1 MTTDA
6 LAGPRGTDGPAVPDV
21 WLEQYRLDELDGRR
35 RGELGAR
42 MASDPEVCARLAA
55 LARSDDETW
64 RALDAPA
71 FARAIVERASRARR
85 RRATR
90 PVLWLVPVAAGLM
103 AAVWAGPWRPFRG
116 ADVGGTEIASETR
129 VKGAD
134 ASLEIYR
141 WTGAGSERLAD
152 GDRAAAGDTVRIG
165 YRVTAPLYGMIAS
178 VDGRGVV
185 TRHHPA
191 AGTLA
196 TALTP
201 GDTVLLD
208 YAFELD
214 DAPRWE
220 QFHLVTSPTPF
231 DIDPV
236 VRALADG
243 DPARLPSALTR
254 TVVSI
259 VKEPRP

>member
-1 MTTDA
+1 
-6 LAGPRGTDGPAVPDV
+6 VPDLR
-21 WLEQYRLDELDGRR
+21 LEQYRLEELDAGPRAD
-35 RGELGAR
+35 L
-42 MASDPEVCARLAA
+42 DARLASDA
-55 LARSDDETW
+55 EVRARLAHLATSDDETW
-64 RALDAPA
+64 RALDPPA
-71 FARAIVERASRARR
+71 FTRAVVELASRARR
-85 RRATR
+85 RKAGRHA
-90 PVLWLVPVAAGLM
+90 LWLAPVAAGLM
-103 AAVWAGPWRPFRG
+103 AAAWAGPWGPRRG
-116 ADVGGTEIASETR
+116 ADIAATESASDVR
-129 VKGAD
+129 VKGSE

-141 WTGAGSERLAD
+141 WTAAGSERVAD

-191 AGTLA
+191 SGTQA

-208 YAFELD
+208 HAFELD

-243 DPARLPSALTR
+243 AAARLPSTLTR
-254 TVVSI
+254 TVLSV